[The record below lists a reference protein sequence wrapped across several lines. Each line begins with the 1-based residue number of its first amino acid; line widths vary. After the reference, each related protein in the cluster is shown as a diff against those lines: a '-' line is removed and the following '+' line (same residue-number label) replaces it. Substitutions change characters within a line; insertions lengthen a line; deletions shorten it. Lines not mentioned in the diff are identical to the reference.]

1 MMFRGNVDLYFIS
14 ADVIAVNDFLAQLV
28 SRSLVQIGV
37 KDASTRD
44 SFYSLPNLGLTL
56 SLLWLHVHFLLRC
69 VFSLQIS
76 PPKLIS
82 KTVH

>member
-1 MMFRGNVDLYFIS
+1 MMFMGNVDPYFIS
-14 ADVIAVNDFLAQLV
+14 ADVIAVNDFLAKLV

-56 SLLWLHVHFLLRC
+56 KF
-69 VFSLQIS
+69 
-76 PPKLIS
+76 
-82 KTVH
+82 TVVACTLPT